1 MAQLFGN
8 IVLTFSIYLL
18 LGQSFSV
25 IYYTVKFFHIA
36 HAAILTLSAYF
47 GYLFIQQLQFPFF
60 LSIFLAISCS
70 TVLGVLLELLIY
82 RHLRR
87 RNSSALM
94 LLIVSLGLYIV
105 LQNLISLFWGDETKV
120 IQLGEVEV
128 GKKILGA
135 FFTNVQIYTIIICL
149 SLFICVSFFI
159 KKSKIGRNLRAV
171 GNNVSLSN
179 ILGINPN
186 KSITL
191 TFLIGS
197 FLVSV
202 VGILIAFDVNMY
214 PTMGF
219 SWLLY
224 GVVVMII
231 SGIGSQWG
239 VIAGA
244 LLLATIQHVF
254 AYYIGSQWM
263 DTIAY
268 MILILFLIWKP
279 LGFSGKQLKKTEI

>member
-1 MAQLFGN
+1 
-8 IVLTFSIYLL
+8 LL
-18 LGQSFSV
+18 SSSFSV

-36 HAAILTLSAYF
+36 HAAILTLSAYL
-47 GYLFIQQLQFPFF
+47 GYLFIQQLNFPLF
-60 LSIFLAISCS
+60 LSIILVIGCS
-70 TVLGVLLELLIY
+70 TLLGLLLELIIY

-87 RNSSALM
+87 RNSSALI

-105 LQNLISLFWGDETKV
+105 LQNLISLLWGDETKV
-120 IQLGEVEV
+120 IQLGEIAV
-128 GKKILGA
+128 GKEILGA
-135 FFTNVQIYTIIICL
+135 FLTNIQIYTIIGCL
-149 SLFICVSFFI
+149 SLFICFSMFI
-159 KKSKIGRNLRAV
+159 KKSKIGCNLRAV

-179 ILGINPN
+179 IYGINSN
-186 KSITL
+186 RSIKL
-191 TFLIGS
+191 AFLIGS
-197 FLVSV
+197 LLVSV
-202 VGILIAFDVNMY
+202 VGILIALDVNMY

-219 SWLLY
+219 NWLLY

-231 SGIGSQWG
+231 SGVGSQWG
-239 VIAGA
+239 LIAGA

-268 MILILFLIWKP
+268 MILILFLLWKP